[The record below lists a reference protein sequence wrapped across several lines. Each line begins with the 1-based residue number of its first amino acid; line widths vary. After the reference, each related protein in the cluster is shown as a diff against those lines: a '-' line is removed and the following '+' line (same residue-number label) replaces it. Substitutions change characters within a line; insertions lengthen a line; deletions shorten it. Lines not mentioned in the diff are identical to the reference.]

1 GVLHIPKKVV
11 DLGIQ
16 KLKSALVIQFLDSV
30 PPLSP
35 RVKPIDTSPKE
46 LPVWVTF
53 KDVPPALVTHEGIS
67 WLATQIGTPIN
78 KFIRDGLDIK
88 VCVVKNVEDEVP
100 QSLTVV
106 MDGGVQNSI
115 CVECRE
121 PIIYK
126 RKGKGVYVL
135 KAVPSKASVAGSD
148 EGNSGSDP
156 KPSHDGE
163 GVPEVVHSEKD
174 AGEGS
179 NSSGNQPDAVEP
191 SKQVSAEVIG
201 TSAVALNSKA
211 TAALSPKS
219 VSIDEGGTLVS
230 DDDEVVYDESIVEP
244 VQPQHP
250 EVTKAPV
257 RRVLGS
263 EGVCKIGNP
272 PFSEFL
278 NSNKVLTPKGI
289 INRPKTRRR

>member
-1 GVLHIPKKVV
+1 MLLRRWTPGV
-11 DLGIQ
+11 Q
-16 KLKSALVIQFLDSV
+16 
-30 PPLSP
+30 
-35 RVKPIDTSPKE
+35 PIDTSPKE

-67 WLATQIGTPIN
+67 WPATQIGTPIN

-88 VCVVKNVEDEVP
+88 VCVVKDVEDEVL
-100 QSLTVV
+100 QSLTIV

-121 PIIYK
+121 PRTYK
-126 RKGKGVYVL
+126 RKGKGVYVP
-135 KAVPSKASVAGSD
+135 KAAPSKASVAGSG
-148 EGNSGSDP
+148 EGNLGSDP

-163 GVPEVVHSEKD
+163 GVPEVVRSEKD
-174 AGEGS
+174 AGGGS
-179 NSSGNQPDAVEP
+179 NSSGKLPVVIEPSEQIAAEVIVEP
-191 SKQVSAEVIG
+191 SKQVATEVIG
-201 TSAVALNSKA
+201 TSAVVLTPKA

-230 DDDEVVYDESIVEP
+230 DDDEVVYDESNAEP